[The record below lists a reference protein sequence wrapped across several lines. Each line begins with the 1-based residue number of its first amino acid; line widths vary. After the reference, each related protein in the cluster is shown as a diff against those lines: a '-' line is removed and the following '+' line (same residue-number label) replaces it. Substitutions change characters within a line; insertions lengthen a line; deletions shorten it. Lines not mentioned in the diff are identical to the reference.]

1 MSQPSPCSARRV
13 GNNWEVAR
21 LEPGVGRGAAG
32 KLGRYESPSCKDGLL
47 VVHWEV
53 SEDLRSYWVLNLNQE
68 HTKGNGK
75 TVFIR
80 FKDFEPGESREIEGR
95 KVRFVEGVTIK
106 RIAPHGS

>member
-1 MSQPSPCSARRV
+1 M
-13 GNNWEVAR
+13 
-21 LEPGVGRGAAG
+21 
-32 KLGRYESPSCKDGLL
+32 GRYESPSCKDGLL

-68 HTKGNGK
+68 HTKGNGR

-80 FKDFEPGESREIEGR
+80 FKDFEPGEPREIEGR